1 MKIAV
6 SSTGKDLESEIDA
19 RFGRCPFFLIIEIEG
34 RKIKNVR
41 AVENTASAQVG
52 GAGMTAAQIVA
63 DQNVEAVITANV
75 GPRAFDVFGQLGIKV
90 YTAQG
95 KIKDAVQDFIDGK
108 LQQIGSPTGPQ
119 HMGMGGFRR

>member
-6 SSTGKDLESEIDA
+6 SSAGKDPDSEIDV
-19 RFGRCPFFLIIEIEG
+19 RFGRCPYFLIVDIEG
-34 RKIKNVR
+34 KKIKGFK
-41 AVENTASAQVG
+41 AIENTASAQAG

-75 GPRAFDVFGQLGIKV
+75 GPRAFDVFGQLGITV

-95 KIKDAVQDFIDGK
+95 KIKDAVKDFIDGK
-108 LQQIGSPTGPQ
+108 LEEVRLPTGPQ
-119 HMGMGGFRR
+119 HMGIGGFRG